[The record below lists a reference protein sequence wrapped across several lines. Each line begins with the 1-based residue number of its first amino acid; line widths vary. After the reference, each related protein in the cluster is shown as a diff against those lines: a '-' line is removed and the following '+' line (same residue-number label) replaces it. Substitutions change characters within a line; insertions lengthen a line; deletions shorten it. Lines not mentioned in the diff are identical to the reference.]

1 MEFDRVV
8 RKRRMVRNFQRR
20 PVGLEKVNRLLEL
33 AQHAPSAGFSQ
44 GWAYVVVTDLEL
56 RRKIGVLQ
64 GEDSY
69 YAGRRLHKFVSEA
82 PVLIVVCASEQL
94 YRERYRESDKLREGG
109 SEIEWPVPFWYFD
122 AGCACMIIFLAAVNE
137 GLAAAF
143 TGVFHTEQMRK
154 LLGIPNKY
162 QPVGVISIGY
172 RGVDVKSS
180 SLRRGRRSGQEV
192 VHYEHW

>member
-8 RKRRMVRNFQRR
+8 RKRRMVRNFQPR
-20 PVGLEKVNRLLEL
+20 PVGLEKVNRLLEY

-64 GEDSY
+64 GEDDY
-69 YAGRRLHKFVSEA
+69 YAKRRLHKFVSGA
-82 PVLIVVCASEQL
+82 PVLIVACASEQL
-94 YRERYRESDKLREGG
+94 YRERYRESDKLRGGG

-122 AGCACMIIFLAAVNE
+122 VGCACMIIFLAAVNE

-172 RGVDVKSS
+172 RDHDVKSP
-180 SLRRGRRSGQEV
+180 SLRRGRRPAQEV